1 MKEQLITFDTAK
13 LAKEKGF
20 NVPVI
25 YYFEDYNGEL
35 THYHLSKKDWNNRG
49 KQYSIMYSA
58 PSQSLL
64 QKWLR
69 EVHHIVIDNTCYFSL
84 TKFTLK
90 LHTFENGEF
99 IGTVIDSVRDVKN
112 RVTYKSYEEALEEG
126 LIEALKLLK

>member
-1 MKEQLITFDTAK
+1 MKEQLITFETAN
-13 LAKEKGF
+13 LAKKKRFDWECRDFINETQDG
-20 NVPVI
+20 NLV
-25 YYFEDYNGEL
+25 EDSLLENYNNMP
-35 THYHLSKKDWNNRG
+35 HLISF
-49 KQYSIMYSA
+49 
-58 PSQSLL
+58 PTQSLL

-126 LIEALKLLK
+126 LQEALKLIK